1 MIAIFTHL
9 ANLNNLN
16 NVIILKREF
25 FIPAYIYI
33 LYHPITSGGSKPP
46 TSGGLKSQQPWI
58 PRASPVQL
66 NSNQPG
72 KKHISLNNIP
82 IDDSEYDSERFGIE
96 RPNLFDKANNYY
108 Q

>member
-1 MIAIFTHL
+1 MDPPCVASTVKFQ
-9 ANLNNLN
+9 
-16 NVIILKREF
+16 
-25 FIPAYIYI
+25 
-33 LYHPITSGGSKPP
+33 P
-46 TSGGLKSQQPWI
+46 TS
-58 PRASPVQL
+58 
-66 NSNQPG
+66 G